1 MHHSAHK
8 ILIVS
13 SEFPPNTGGIGNHAY
28 NLALALSNEGYDIQ
42 VLADVNNAN
51 KKALSDTIECVSFR
65 IHFIERNNFIFITYL
80 QRILSAL
87 RLSSKQDTIICSGK
101 FSLWLGI
108 LFRFFNRKKNLIAI
122 VHGSELDL
130 KNRYAKKFTSFSLSR
145 FNKIVAVSEYTKK
158 FLPTTLS
165 DRIQRH
171 VIHNGINLDEF
182 QHGINQK
189 LSGYPALVTVGSVTE
204 RKGQKNVVNALPII
218 QQQFP
223 EVKYHVIGKPVIET
237 ELFQLAKNLKVD
249 NAIKLYGAVD
259 RKELLQ
265 KLSGASIKLMLSNHT
280 AQGDFEGFG
289 IAVLEANAYGIP
301 AIGSKDSG
309 IADAIVDEATGLLV
323 NQTNAEDVS
332 AAVKKILDNYTFF
345 SDNAKKWAQ
354 DHHWK
359 NIVQQYKV
367 VING

>member
-1 MHHSAHK
+1 MS
-8 ILIVS
+8 
-13 SEFPPNTGGIGNHAY
+13 GN
-28 NLALALSNEGYDIQ
+28 
-42 VLADVNNAN
+42 
-51 KKALSDTIECVSFR
+51 
-65 IHFIERNNFIFITYL
+65 
-80 QRILSAL
+80 
-87 RLSSKQDTIICSGK
+87 
-101 FSLWLGI
+101 
-108 LFRFFNRKKNLIAI
+108 
-122 VHGSELDL
+122 
-130 KNRYAKKFTSFSLSR
+130 
-145 FNKIVAVSEYTKK
+145 
-158 FLPTTLS
+158 
-165 DRIQRH
+165 
-171 VIHNGINLDEF
+171 
-182 QHGINQK
+182 
-189 LSGYPALVTVGSVTE
+189 PALITVGSITE
-204 RKGQKNVVNALPII
+204 RKGQKNVVKALPII

-223 EVKYHVIGKPVIET
+223 EVKYHVIGKPVVET